1 MDKLDVI
8 ADQTL
13 RKLAK
18 EEKLRTLLRQ
28 PAYKYYLQ
36 GGIIGVIIGLCGIAC
51 IVWLLLK
58 HSIPTWGFMG
68 IGIAFIAL
76 IESMRSNCRI
86 DALIQLQELIEEK
99 SEQGVAPYV
108 AQSAPSGER

>member
-36 GGIIGVIIGLCGIAC
+36 GGIIGVIIGLCGIAFV
-51 IVWLLLK
+51 VWQLLK
-58 HSIPTWGFMG
+58 HSIPSWGFMG

-76 IESMRSNCRI
+76 LESMRSNDRLN
-86 DALIQLQELIEEK
+86 ALIQLQELIEEK
-99 SEQGVAPYV
+99 SEQGVVGYPPQGV
-108 AQSAPSGER
+108 GSPER